1 MIPPAPGHAPDDL
14 AVVRDPLAPAR
25 VVAAAARRLVG
36 VPASIWTGVA
46 NDPAYPLVHRR
57 LCVFE
62 LMRRHVQSGMTAAQ
76 VAALLGRPAWLADA
90 DLRDLG
96 DIGGRPVPLSLPPGD
111 TVTVIDVLPDPDPT
125 ATPWAVYLR
134 WHGVVERAALSALL
148 RDPAASNAAGPAVLA
163 EIAFLPTVAEI
174 DNLVQGR

>member
-1 MIPPAPGHAPDDL
+1 MTTPAPGRMPDDL
-14 AVVRDPLAPAR
+14 AVVQDPLAPAR
-25 VVAAAARRLVG
+25 TVAAAARRLVG
-36 VPASIWTGVA
+36 APASTWARVA

-76 VAALLGRPAWLADA
+76 VAVLLGRPTWLADA
-90 DLRDLG
+90 DLRELG
-96 DIGGRPVPLSLPPGD
+96 DIGGRPVPLSLPAGD
-111 TVTVIDVLPDPDPT
+111 TVMVIDVLPDPDPT

-148 RDPAASNAAGPAVLA
+148 RDPAASNAAGPTVLA
-163 EIAFLPTVAEI
+163 EIGFLPTVAEI
-174 DNLVQGR
+174 DSLVEGR